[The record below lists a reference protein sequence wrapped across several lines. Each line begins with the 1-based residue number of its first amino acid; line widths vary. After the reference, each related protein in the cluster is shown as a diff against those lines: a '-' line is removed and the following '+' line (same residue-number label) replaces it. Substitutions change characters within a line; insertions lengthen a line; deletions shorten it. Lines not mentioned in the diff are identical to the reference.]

1 MATFINVTT
10 GGDDLLNRVKDRQ
23 MAGRLANQEQQRR
36 KVLEKEVADKTAKE
50 KNEENVSRSLQPLLY
65 QRDLTATRYLS
76 GGVAGVAYRT
86 SANSADR
93 TITLEVGTPGF
104 EKSVIISGINDPG
117 QRVVNDITLPASG
130 TSGTDVGGFPGLH
143 YTDSFFVNSYQV
155 WSGLSISGAGSPPML
170 YSGPSAPP
178 MSVQKDTWVPHYTQ
192 ILGDKS
198 QVYVLPAGP
207 GSCVFVYH
215 QNKFKLFNVF
225 RKIRRRSQS
234 SVNPRSQVSTVA
246 TITGMTWYDARQ
258 EDSTIYEFDHVEQ
271 FAEYSAHCV
280 IVSSNG
286 VREIPAPAGLMALL
300 RRISPPVT
308 SNSKTTTTYS
318 SGGGQYITAGPPYDP
333 SYFYALPTTTQQ
345 VDGFS
350 NAVWE
355 GTAAYGAAS
364 AANEVLAK
372 QFGMG
377 YLNEVDH
384 KGNFFTPAVF
394 QYLGGN
400 LSLSGAA
407 SRDYAAMR
415 AAYYPRAPRK
425 FLAPC
430 VEFCLTSDTQFYVT
444 QTQPAT
450 TTSMVPNS
458 AFKKDKAY
466 LVKNGESSP
475 GDVFYAWDWGDKASC
490 RASLLALGFSSS
502 DLVP

>member
-1 MATFINVTT
+1 MLIRNY
-10 GGDDLLNRVKDRQ
+10 GIS
-23 MAGRLANQEQQRR
+23 
-36 KVLEKEVADKTAKE
+36 LED
-50 KNEENVSRSLQPLLY
+50 Y
-65 QRDLTATRYLS
+65 
-76 GGVAGVAYRT
+76 
-86 SANSADR
+86 
-93 TITLEVGTPGF
+93 
-104 EKSVIISGINDPG
+104 
-117 QRVVNDITLPASG
+117 
-130 TSGTDVGGFPGLH
+130 
-143 YTDSFFVNSYQV
+143 
-155 WSGLSISGAGSPPML
+155 
-170 YSGPSAPP
+170 
-178 MSVQKDTWVPHYTQ
+178 
-192 ILGDKS
+192 
-198 QVYVLPAGP
+198 
-207 GSCVFVYH
+207 
-215 QNKFKLFNVF
+215 
-225 RKIRRRSQS
+225 
-234 SVNPRSQVSTVA
+234 
-246 TITGMTWYDARQ
+246 
-258 EDSTIYEFDHVEQ
+258 TIYEFDHAEQ
-271 FAEYSAHCV
+271 FAEYSAYCV
-280 IVSSNG
+280 IVSSNS

-377 YLNEVDH
+377 YLNEADH